1 MDESG
6 TLRHQTGA
14 LAPRG
19 FSSVD
24 DLNAFKQDLAFEL
37 PEDVSAVMQGSSVE
51 RGGSRFRD
59 AAQGDQP
66 ASDFDVALTG
76 SNIFDRAALRLPRM
90 VKGDR
95 VGPLSEERLL
105 EVGIDLR
112 GISTRYGRDVKFMIY
127 RDSISLYRRG
137 QGYPLVT
144 R

>member
-1 MDESG
+1 LRDE
-6 TLRHQTGA
+6 TGA

-19 FSSVD
+19 FSSLD
-24 DLNAFKQDLAFEL
+24 ELRSFKDQLASEL

-51 RGGSRFRD
+51 RGGNKFRD
-59 AAQGDQP
+59 AAQGGQP
-66 ASDFDVALTG
+66 ASDFDVALNG
-76 SNIFDRAALRLPRM
+76 SDIFDRAALRLPRM

-95 VGPLSEERLL
+95 VGPLFEERLL

-112 GISTRYGRDVKFMIY
+112 GISARYGRDVKFMIY

-137 QGYPLVT
+137 QGCPLVT